1 MFLLRTALC
10 LLLACASAAAQ
21 MPLWSSDHE
30 IREVVLTAKAS
41 PQVLV
46 VQLQIAEGWHAY
58 SRDVGGGNP
67 VKVELAEDCDF
78 VAVGELQLPEAHEGA
93 VSGTA
98 RWELPIKARGDG
110 DDLRAVVWF
119 QICDELECY
128 APARVDVAGDPQP
141 MKVLV
146 VVDQEDER
154 SQRIDDFL
162 VANGCTVAVTTY
174 DLVKVEQCDQHNLVL
189 ADSKLFGKGVRVR
202 KQVQAFPRTETPII
216 AVGFYGT
223 ELIEAHGVAMTS
235 GYI

>member
-1 MFLLRTALC
+1 MFLVRTALC

-21 MPLWSSDHE
+21 MSLWSSDHE
-30 IREVVLTAKAS
+30 IREVALTAKAS
-41 PQVLV
+41 PEVLV
-46 VQLQIAEGWHAY
+46 VELQIADGWHAY

-67 VKVELAEDCDF
+67 VKIELAEDCDF
-78 VAVGELQLPEAHEGA
+78 AAAGELKLPEAHEGA
-93 VSGTA
+93 VTGKA
-98 RWELPIKARGDG
+98 RWELPIKASGDG

-128 APARVDVAGDPQP
+128 APARVDVAGNPQP
-141 MKVLV
+141 MSVLV
-146 VVDQEDER
+146 VVDQKDDR

-162 VANGCTVAVTTY
+162 VANGCKVSVTTY
-174 DLVKVEQCDQHNLVL
+174 DDVKAEQCEQHDLVL
-189 ADSKLFGKGVRVR
+189 ADSKLFGKGKRVR
-202 KQVQAFPRTETPII
+202 KQVLAFPKTTTPII